1 MRMATSGTSFRS
13 ALGSALGSDCYSA
26 FSSLLQARQTLSS
39 YRSRLMRRPMGLRG
53 TTSTGSCGTLMDF
66 CGSAPK
72 RDSRASTATALPTT
86 RRIRDCLIAG
96 SLTCSKPAAASIGS
110 RTATVYACSTL
121 NPEDRMFT
129 PYRPCDERQARFV
142 NVLFEDHDGVVWC
155 GTNSGVFRIREQDK
169 GWVFE
174 FIDLPLSTAPTFVS
188 SMVEDS
194 SGALWIGTAQG
205 LFRRLPDGRSDRYTV
220 QQGLPIDFIQSLL
233 RDNENRVWAG
243 TRYGGLCL
251 LVAQPTPNL
260 SVVARLLGRVA
271 IPIVG
276 RGRAREGDQRIR
288 WQTIPRDTANSNT
301 AFRMGLGPNRF
312 PESRPESGGL
322 IAPRASTG
330 FPGWRKPGNLR
341 TLSRRQSARAGMAWA
356 ATKCSACLKTL
367 EAMSGL
373 APSAVLNES

>member
-129 PYRPCDERQARFV
+129 PYRPCVSGRRGSSTSSSKTTMALFGAERTAESSE
-142 NVLFEDHDGVVWC
+142 FENKTRAGC
-155 GTNSGVFRIREQDK
+155 SNS
-169 GWVFE
+169 
-174 FIDLPLSTAPTFVS
+174 STCP
-188 SMVEDS
+188 
-194 SGALWIGTAQG
+194 
-205 LFRRLPDGRSDRYTV
+205 
-220 QQGLPIDFIQSLL
+220 
-233 RDNENRVWAG
+233 
-243 TRYGGLCL
+243 
-251 LVAQPTPNL
+251 
-260 SVVARLLGRVA
+260 
-271 IPIVG
+271 
-276 RGRAREGDQRIR
+276 
-288 WQTIPRDTANSNT
+288 
-301 AFRMGLGPNRF
+301 
-312 PESRPESGGL
+312 SRPRPL
-322 IAPRASTG
+322 
-330 FPGWRKPGNLR
+330 L
-341 TLSRRQSARAGMAWA
+341 
-356 ATKCSACLKTL
+356 
-367 EAMSGL
+367 
-373 APSAVLNES
+373 